1 MLGKRNSNFSYFVR
15 RFKTHRLAMTGLAV
29 IVLEIV
35 VVCGFPIIMSMDPN
49 TSDLTAILQ
58 APSRRHILGTDSLGR
73 DVFARLLSG
82 GQVSLFI
89 GFLATIVGLIVGVP
103 LGTLAGYFR
112 SKVELVI
119 MRTADIFMSF
129 PYIILV
135 LVMVSLIGPSVWSVA
150 VIMGIMSWT
159 RFARLIHGNV
169 IAEREKQ
176 YVESAVSIGSGT
188 ADIIFKSIL
197 PNSITPVLIA
207 LTFNTSSA
215 ILAES
220 GLSFLGM
227 GVQPPQASWGNL
239 LFSAQSITTITQN
252 HWLWIPPGLAL
263 IITTIS
269 INFVGDGLRDALDPK
284 TIL

>member
-1 MLGKRNSNFSYFVR
+1 MSEKRKSGLSYFIR
-15 RFKTHRLAMTGLAV
+15 RFKTHRLAMTGLA
-29 IVLEIV
+29 IILLEIV
-35 VVCGFPIIMSMDPN
+35 VVYGLPVIVSMEPN

-58 APSRRHILGTDSLGR
+58 APNQKHILGTDSLGR

-103 LGTLAGYFR
+103 LGVLAGYFR
-112 SKVELVI
+112 GKIELVI

-135 LVMVSLIGPSVWSVA
+135 LVIVSIIGPSVWSVA

-176 YVESAVSIGSGT
+176 YVESAVSIGSST

-239 LFSAQSITTITQN
+239 LFNAQSITIITQN
-252 HWLWIPPGLAL
+252 HWLWVPPGLLL

-269 INFVGDGLRDALDPK
+269 INFIGDGLRDAFDPK